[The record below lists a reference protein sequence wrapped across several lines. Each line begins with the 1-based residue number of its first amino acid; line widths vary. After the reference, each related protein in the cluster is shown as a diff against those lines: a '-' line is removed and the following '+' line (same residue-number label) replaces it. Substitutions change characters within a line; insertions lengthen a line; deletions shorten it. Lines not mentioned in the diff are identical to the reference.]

1 MGAKKVRTNT
11 EDSECEDEIHPGW
24 DASELHKSVRDAVRY
39 HWSLFGRVALKNGGK
54 G

>member
-11 EDSECEDEIHPGW
+11 EDSECEEDVYPAW
-24 DASELHKSVRDAVRY
+24 DASELHKSVKDAVRY
-39 HWSLFGRVALKNGGK
+39 HCSLFGRVALQNGGK